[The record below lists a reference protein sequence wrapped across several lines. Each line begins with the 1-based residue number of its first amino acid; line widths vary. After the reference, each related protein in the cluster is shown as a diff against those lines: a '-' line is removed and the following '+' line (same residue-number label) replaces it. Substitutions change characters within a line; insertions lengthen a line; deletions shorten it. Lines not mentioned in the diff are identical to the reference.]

1 MGIKR
6 IESNQRAGYMFIAP
20 AMLFFILFILYPI
33 FYILQA
39 SFYQWDGIN
48 ERIFIGL
55 DNFKKLFF
63 HDRVFKLIL
72 RNGFYWIF
80 LTVFP
85 QMIIGFFLAFILN
98 HNLRGRNLARAIFY
112 LPAVISPVVIG
123 IVWQRIYNPFGGLI
137 SDFGFKTGMSFMA
150 QPYLSDPDIA
160 IFSVIN
166 VNVWQWTGYSM
177 LMLLAGIQ
185 SIPEDIFESAYLEG
199 CSKWQEIRYLV
210 WPMVRGVRMTLILLG
225 VIGALQ
231 TFDLVYALTNGG
243 PNNAT
248 QMFPVYIYQKAF
260 KLQSMGYGSS
270 LSVVTV
276 AIALGLSL
284 FQTKILGARFSF
296 EG

>member
-1 MGIKR
+1 LKKKGI
-6 IESNQRAGYMFIAP
+6 EANQLSGYFFIAP
-20 AMLFFILFILYPI
+20 AMIFFIVFILYPI
-33 FYILQA
+33 IYIVQGGL
-39 SFYQWDGIN
+39 FQWDGVN

-55 DNFKKLFF
+55 KNYVEIFL
-63 HDRVFKLIL
+63 HDRVFKLII
-72 RNGFYWIF
+72 RNSFYWVF

-85 QMIIGFFLAFILN
+85 QMIIGFLLAFIVN

-112 LPAVISPVVIG
+112 LPAVISPIVIG
-123 IVWQRIYNPFGGLI
+123 IVWQRIYNPFSGLI
-137 SDFGFKTGMSFMA
+137 SDLGYKLGLPFLALPF
-150 QPYLSDPDIA
+150 LSDPDIA

-177 LMLLAGIQ
+177 LMLLAGMQ
-185 SIPEDIFESAYLEG
+185 SIPEEIFESSHLEG

-248 QMFPVYIYQKAF
+248 QMFPTYIYLKAF
-260 KLQSMGYGSS
+260 KLQSMGYGSA
-270 LSVVTV
+270 LSVITV
-276 AIALGLSL
+276 AIALGLSI
-284 FQTKILGARFSF
+284 FQTKVLGTKFSF
-296 EG
+296 DD